1 MLQEPLPSPPPPFIS
16 LKPIVIFFDSS
27 LRLVLNAYY
36 DRSSNLF
43 TQSQVYV
50 IATGKAINCA
60 INLLLAVISSGVKD
74 IIKNVRKR
82 NACRHFYKEIE

>member
-1 MLQEPLPSPPPPFIS
+1 VLPSFIS
-16 LKPIVIFFDSS
+16 RRPVVIFLDSS

-43 TQSQVYV
+43 TQSEVCV
-50 IATGKAINCA
+50 IATGKAIKRA

-74 IIKNVRKR
+74 IIKK
-82 NACRHFYKEIE
+82 